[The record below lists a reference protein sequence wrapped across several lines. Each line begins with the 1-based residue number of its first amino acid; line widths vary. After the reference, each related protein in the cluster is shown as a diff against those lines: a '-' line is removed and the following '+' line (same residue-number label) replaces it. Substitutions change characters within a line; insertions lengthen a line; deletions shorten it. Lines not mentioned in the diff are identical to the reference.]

1 MAEWT
6 VASVERELREVATA
20 RRQIDVCDVDSVE
33 AASLASLARVAA
45 WLAMLNDVDAEI
57 VRLRCSGSP
66 WKPICWRL
74 GMGRATVHR
83 RWAAALQRIAN
94 NLRTAAKVPSADADT
109 VDQEGRS

>member
-6 VASVERELREVATA
+6 VASVERELREAATA
-20 RRQIDVCDVDSVE
+20 RLQIDACDVNSVE

-74 GMGRATVHR
+74 GMGRATAHR
-83 RWAAALQRIAN
+83 RWKAALQKVSDC
-94 NLRTAAKVPSADADT
+94 LSDVAKST
-109 VDQEGRS
+109 ETGR